1 MANRR
6 KKIILTGGGTG
17 GHLYPA
23 LALARHLRERFEVV
37 YVGRS
42 DKIEGRVIPEEKFP
56 FHSLAA
62 VPFTTSPARLP
73 GFFWHFSLSLLRA
86 LWLLLSIRP
95 LLVVGFGGYVSLPI
109 GLMARLLGI
118 PVAVHEQNMHG
129 GLANRIL
136 VRVGAQAMTT
146 FPGTK
151 LPLAKRPP
159 IVTGCPVRSDIGSY
173 DKTNAQKT
181 LNLPADK
188 KICLVIGGSGG
199 AQFINE
205 TILQVLSLT
214 RHRNDIFFL
223 HVTGPA
229 HLETTKA
236 TLSCTLE
243 EEQWRGRYR
252 MEGYIREIALY
263 YAAADLAICRSGSAT
278 VNELASAGL
287 PALLI
292 PSPNVTDNHQ
302 EGNAR
307 YLESLGAAQVV
318 LEGSITPE
326 TLLARILSLLDDP
339 EALTAMATNGRTHAL
354 GHQALAKMEEILQRT
369 APSLNDNPT

>member
-1 MANRR
+1 MANNR
-6 KKIILTGGGTG
+6 KKILITGGGTG

-23 LALARHLRERFEVV
+23 LALARHFRDRLEVV
-37 YVGRS
+37 YVGRG
-42 DKIEGRVIPEEKFP
+42 DKIEGRVIPEENFP

-73 GFFWHFSLSLLRA
+73 GFFWHFSRSLLRA
-86 LWLLLSIRP
+86 LRLLLSIRP
-95 LLVVGFGGYVSLPI
+95 LLVVGFGGYVSLPV

-151 LPLAKRPP
+151 LPPSKRPP
-159 IVTGCPVRSDIGSY
+159 IVTGCPVRSDIGSH
-173 DKTNAQKT
+173 DKVHARKI
-181 LNLPADK
+181 LELPLDK

-199 AQFINE
+199 AKFIND
-205 TILQVLSLT
+205 TLLKVLLLAA
-214 RHRNDIFFL
+214 HRSDIYFL

-229 HLETTKA
+229 HLESTRA
-236 TLSCTLE
+236 TLSSTLHE
-243 EEQWRGRYR
+243 DQWRGRYR
-252 MEGYIREIALY
+252 MEGYISEIALY
-263 YAAADLAICRSGSAT
+263 YAAADLAICRGGSAT
-278 VNELASAGL
+278 VNELACAGL
-287 PALLI
+287 PALLV

-307 YLESLGAAQVV
+307 YLESLEAAEVL
-318 LEGSITPE
+318 LEGSLTPE
-326 TLLARILSLLDDP
+326 ILLARIVSLLDDP
-339 EALTAMATNGRTHAL
+339 ETRASMAANGRTRAL
-354 GHQALAKMEEILQRT
+354 GHQALAKMEEVLQQHC
-369 APSLNDNPT
+369 PTLE